1 MSKILKIVGTDR
13 WCLRCRLARVRAE
26 PALSRSTLALAAVLF
41 SVFVRPAA
49 AQPLSPADVK
59 NLLARIHD
67 LNATS
72 PNLRMD
78 FQEQRIVHLMNK
90 PIAYSGKIWF
100 QAPNK
105 FRREVRGNS
114 PSVNVSDGQ
123 QLWIYYP
130 NFKSA
135 ERYSLGKHSP
145 ADAAIAGIN
154 TALNLEGV
162 EATFQISG
170 NKIDNHFEL
179 QLLPRSPSMKRM
191 FQRFG
196 LRINQDL
203 FLERTEILQPNGD
216 RIVTTYSNQSRAPIP
231 QSTFE
236 FTPPAG
242 TEVTA
247 PLGR

>member
-1 MSKILKIVGTDR
+1 MWSRFSICSCLGSQLEKLLQSNAVMKTLFCIILFFGF
-13 WCLRCRLARVRAE
+13 
-26 PALSRSTLALAAVLF
+26 SGSTA
-41 SVFVRPAA
+41 S

-114 PSVNVSDGQ
+114 PSVNISDGQ

-135 ERYSLGKHSP
+135 ERYLLGKHSP

-170 NKIDNHFEL
+170 NKIDNHYEL
-179 QLLPRSPSMKRM
+179 QLLPRSPSMRRM
-191 FQRFG
+191 FQRFD

-203 FLERTEILQPNGD
+203 FVERTEILQPNGD

-236 FTPPAG
+236 FTPPLG
-242 TEVTA
+242 TEVTT

>member
-1 MSKILKIVGTDR
+1 MWSRFSICSCLGSQLEKLLQSNAVMKTLFCIILFFGF
-13 WCLRCRLARVRAE
+13 
-26 PALSRSTLALAAVLF
+26 SGSTA
-41 SVFVRPAA
+41 S

-114 PSVNVSDGQ
+114 PSVNISDGQ

-135 ERYSLGKHSP
+135 ERYLLGKHSP

-170 NKIDNHFEL
+170 NKIDNHYEL
-179 QLLPRSPSMKRM
+179 QLLPRSPSMKRI
-191 FQRFG
+191 FQKFD

-203 FLERTEILQPNGD
+203 FVERTEILQPNGD

-231 QSTFE
+231 HSTFE
-236 FTPPAG
+236 FTPPPG
-242 TEVTA
+242 TEVTT

>member
-1 MSKILKIVGTDR
+1 MWSRFSICSCLGSQLEKLLQSNAVMKTLFCIILFFGF
-13 WCLRCRLARVRAE
+13 
-26 PALSRSTLALAAVLF
+26 SGSTA
-41 SVFVRPAA
+41 S

-114 PSVNVSDGQ
+114 PSVNISDGQ

-135 ERYSLGKHSP
+135 ERYLLGKHSP

-170 NKIDNHFEL
+170 NKIDNHYEL
-179 QLLPRSPSMKRM
+179 QLLPRSPSIKRM

-203 FLERTEILQPNGD
+203 FVERTEILQPNGD
-216 RIVTTYSNQSRAPIP
+216 RIVTIYSNQSRAPIP

-236 FTPPAG
+236 FTPAPG
-242 TEVTA
+242 TEVTT